1 MRNFN
6 HVYTD
11 VDNREKASSRT
22 KKKKQQ
28 RNKGDASRCK
38 NNINENSTDNGGEK
52 M

>member
-1 MRNFN
+1 MSTLTWITEKKL
-6 HVYTD
+6 V
-11 VDNREKASSRT
+11 RET

>member
-1 MRNFN
+1 MSTLTWITEKKL
-6 HVYTD
+6 V
-11 VDNREKASSRT
+11 RET
-22 KKKKQQ
+22 KEKKKQQ